1 MTATGYDPAMRCT
14 IVGAGIALFLAQVGV
29 AQTSSTT
36 VEAVQLTVRAKPTID
51 GVKMFGEPGVELQL
65 AARVPGKPIL
75 AVDGDKSR
83 LVRLVDDQGTDLAK
97 GAPTG
102 FFSWISLSNAF
113 RDEPTDTCLL
123 DVKTSTLPAAG
134 AGRLELEAEVALI
147 SASGSVTNEQKVK
160 LEKGAKVTCG
170 PVPMTLGSV
179 EKSSFGGSALNVQ
192 LSSEQRMDAIKSVV
206 FVDAKGNEIEVQPM
220 GEGSFGF
227 GGKKTYTKSFGLPKK
242 LGEVTV
248 RITSYA
254 KMGTVKLPVKL
265 SIGMGLR

>member
-1 MTATGYDPAMRCT
+1 M
-14 IVGAGIALFLAQVGV
+14 GAGIALFLAQAGL
-29 AQTSSTT
+29 AQTSSGK
-36 VEAVQLTVRAKPTID
+36 VEVVQLTVRQKPTID
-51 GVKMFGEPGVELQL
+51 GVKMFGEPGIELQV
-65 AARVPGKPIL
+65 AAKVPGKPIL
-75 AVDGDKSR
+75 AVDADKSR
-83 LVRLVDDQGTDLAK
+83 LVRFVDDKGTDLQK

-102 FFSWISLSNAF
+102 FFSWVSLSNAF
-113 RDEPTDTCLL
+113 REEPTDSCLL
-123 DVKTSTLPAAG
+123 DIKTKTLPGSG
-134 AGRLELEAEVALI
+134 AGKLELEAEVVLI
-147 SASGSVTNEQKVK
+147 SASGSVTKDQKVK
-160 LEKGAKVTCG
+160 LEKGAKITCG

-192 LSSEQRMDAIKSVV
+192 ISSDQRMDAVKEIV
-206 FVDAKGNEIEVQPM
+206 FVDAKGDEIEVQPM

-254 KMGTVKLPVKL
+254 KMDTVKVPVKL